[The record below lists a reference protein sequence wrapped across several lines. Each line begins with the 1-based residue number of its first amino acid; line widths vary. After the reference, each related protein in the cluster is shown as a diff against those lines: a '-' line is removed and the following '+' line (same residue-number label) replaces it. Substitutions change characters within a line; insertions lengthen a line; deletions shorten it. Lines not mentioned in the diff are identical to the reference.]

1 MWKIKKKIRFVA
13 LHTILCQ
20 DCDKKY
26 GEGQLAFYWF
36 NINRNCFS
44 ATHAQHCLFLANLLT
59 QEICYSLQI
68 FAVRGFRRFSSENEE
83 RGGLGPYS
91 FSYAPHLLSKKYLL
105 SVYNVKSLPG
115 FSRTWTSD
123 VFVMGCSASFHHRG
137 TTKNRSPISVS
148 LGLKNLSI
156 PLSRK
161 TKITLKESW
170 KLVEPVKS
178 EAGKAMFMR

>member
-1 MWKIKKKIRFVA
+1 MTRSTVR
-13 LHTILCQ
+13 
-20 DCDKKY
+20 D
-26 GEGQLAFYWF
+26 
-36 NINRNCFS
+36 
-44 ATHAQHCLFLANLLT
+44 NLLFIGLISIGIAFPPRMCST
-59 QEICYSLQI
+59 ACFWQTFSLRRYAIPCRSLRCVGYLGAWLGKEEIQFGEWKAGDPTPL
-68 FAVRGFRRFSSENEE
+68 AT
-83 RGGLGPYS
+83 
-91 FSYAPHLLSKKYLL
+91 PHIYYLKNILL

>member
-1 MWKIKKKIRFVA
+1 MTRSTVR
-13 LHTILCQ
+13 
-20 DCDKKY
+20 D
-26 GEGQLAFYWF
+26 
-36 NINRNCFS
+36 
-44 ATHAQHCLFLANLLT
+44 NLLFIGLISIGIAFPPSMRST
-59 QEICYSLQI
+59 ACFWQTFSL
-68 FAVRGFRRFSSENEE
+68 RRYAIPCRSL
-83 RGGLGPYS
+83 RCVGYLGGVARQGGDSIGRMKSGAALDPTHL
-91 FSYAPHLLSKKYLL
+91 ATPHIYYLKNILL

>member
-1 MWKIKKKIRFVA
+1 MI
-13 LHTILCQ
+13 
-20 DCDKKY
+20 
-26 GEGQLAFYWF
+26 AFYWF

-68 FAVRGFRRFSSENEE
+68 FAVRGLP
-83 RGGLGPYS
+83 RGVARQGGDSVGRMKSGAALDPTHL
-91 FSYAPHLLSKKYLL
+91 ATPHIYYLKNILL

-115 FSRTWTSD
+115 SSRTWTSD